1 MTRQPSSTELPERDL
16 VLLSA
21 YIDSE
26 LTEAERTAL
35 EQRLAHDSRLRRELE
50 ELQATRDL
58 LREQPWLTPPRS
70 FTLTPEMAG
79 VRQRRF
85 NLVNW
90 WQPFGGLVAL
100 VLLILF
106 GWQMLR
112 NGIQST
118 DAPATVMMAQ
128 TVPAREPAMILPSDE
143 MNQPNAN
150 LKDEATTREAD
161 STEHEHM
168 TMTAQMTPESGI
180 PAVRPPLAGGGGNAG
195 LPPEA
200 EEQRPA
206 TATPPSPP
214 PLPVV
219 IVLAVLLLIAAGV
232 WLIKRNAE

>member
-16 VLLSA
+16 ELLSA
-21 YIDSE
+21 YIDGE
-26 LTEAERTAL
+26 LTAAERTAL
-35 EQRLAHDSRLRRELE
+35 EQRLAHESRLRRELE
-50 ELQATRDL
+50 ELQATRDR

-100 VLLILF
+100 VLVMLF
-106 GWQMLR
+106 GWQILR
-112 NGIQST
+112 SGIQDSS
-118 DAPATVMMAQ
+118 ATVAVMQ
-128 TVPAREPAMILPSDE
+128 TEPASEPAVAMSSDE
-143 MNQPNAN
+143 VSQPGAN
-150 LKDEATTREAD
+150 LKDEPTTREDD
-161 STEHEHM
+161 STEHEPM
-168 TMTAQMTPESGI
+168 TMIAQMTPESGI
-180 PAVRPPLAGGGGNAG
+180 PAVRPPLAADGGNAG

-200 EEQRPA
+200 EKQRPA
-206 TATPPSPP
+206 LATPPSPP

-219 IVLAVLLLIAAGV
+219 IGLSVLLLIAAGV

>member
-21 YIDSE
+21 YIDGE

-35 EQRLAHDSRLRRELE
+35 EQRLAHESRLRRELE

-100 VLLILF
+100 VLVILF
-106 GWQMLR
+106 GWQILR
-112 NGIQST
+112 SGIQDSS
-118 DAPATVMMAQ
+118 ATVAVMQ
-128 TVPAREPAMILPSDE
+128 TEPASEPAMAMSSAETSRPG
-143 MNQPNAN
+143 AN

-161 STEHEHM
+161 STEHEPM
-168 TMTAQMTPESGI
+168 TMTVQMTPESGI

-219 IVLAVLLLIAAGV
+219 IGLAVLLLIAAGV